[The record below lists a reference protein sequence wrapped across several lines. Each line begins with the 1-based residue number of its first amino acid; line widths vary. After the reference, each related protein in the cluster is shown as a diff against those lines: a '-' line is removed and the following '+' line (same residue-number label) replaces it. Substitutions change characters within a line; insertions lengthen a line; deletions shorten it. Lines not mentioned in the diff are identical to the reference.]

1 MDDSILKSIR
11 KLVGAGDSEGPFD
24 TDLIIYINSVLMI
37 LNQIGVGK
45 DGYSISGEDETWND
59 FLDGRTDLAGVKT
72 YVSSRVRLLFDPPQN
87 ASVTQAINETIQ
99 ELEWRLYA
107 ANNPENTFK
116 E

>member
-1 MDDSILKSIR
+1 MDSILKSIR

-24 TDLIIYINSVLMI
+24 DELIMYINSILMV

-45 DGYSISGEDETWND
+45 DGYCITGEDETWSE
-59 FLDGRTDLAGVKT
+59 FLDGRTDLAGIKT
-72 YVSSRVRLLFDPPQN
+72 YVSARVRLLFDPPQN
-87 ASVTQAINETIQ
+87 SSVTQALNGTID
-99 ELEWRLYA
+99 EFEWRLYA

>member
-24 TDLIIYINSVLMI
+24 TDLIIYINSVLMV

-45 DGYSISGEDETWND
+45 DGYTISGEAETWSD
-59 FLDGRTDLAGVKT
+59 FLEGRTDLAGIKT
-72 YVSSRVRLLFDPPQN
+72 YVSARVRLLFDPPQN
-87 ASVTQAINETIQ
+87 SSVTQALNDTIK
-99 ELEWRLYA
+99 EYEWRLYA

-116 E
+116 G